1 MAMNPMQRK
10 ANNSFLLGFLIALLI
25 GGAIIAFLMLQL
37 SKLNN
42 EKKEREANLKDA
54 YVLSSD
60 INSGDTVS
68 ADKLSKVKIEKSSI
82 PSNAATIAD
91 LGEATISKINL
102 KKGTVLAT
110 DMLTESEDK
119 TTDDLRMQEYNMVVL
134 PSQLTSDE
142 YIDIRLRLPDGTDY
156 LVVSKKRVEV
166 PQISGIDSENSIWVK
181 LTEDEIL
188 SMSNAI
194 VEAYWMKG
202 SVLYAD
208 RYVEPG
214 LQKKATQTYVPSAA
228 VQSLMSTDPNI
239 TQEAKNALFLRYNA
253 NVGTRNSINGQLNAQ
268 SEEGT
273 DNLQEGVQKEIE
285 DAREQ
290 RQKYLEALM
299 GE

>member
-1 MAMNPMQRK
+1 MNPMQRK

-54 YVLSSD
+54 YVLSKD

>member
-91 LGEATISKINL
+91 LGETTISKINL

-228 VQSLMSTDPNI
+228 VQSLMSIDPNI

-253 NVGTRNSINGQLNAQ
+253 NVGTRNNINGQLNAQ
-268 SEEGT
+268 SEDGT